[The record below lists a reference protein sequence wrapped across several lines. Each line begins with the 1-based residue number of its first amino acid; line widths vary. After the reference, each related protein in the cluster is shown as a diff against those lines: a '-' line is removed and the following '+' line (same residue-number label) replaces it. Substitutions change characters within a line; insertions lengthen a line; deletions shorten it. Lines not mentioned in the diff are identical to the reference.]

1 MCVQSSQFCSTLY
14 DPMDYNP
21 PGSSVHGILQETML
35 EWVAMPS
42 SRGSLQ
48 PRDMS
53 PVSPALQVDLLPT
66 EPSWK
71 LFIANNNNTN
81 KLNLKTEMF
90 YVHARS
96 VMSDSLRPRDCSP
109 PGYSVHGILLAR
121 ILEQIAISS
130 HRGSS

>member
-71 LFIANNNNTN
+71 LFNHYQSSQLPKTYKSHLKYMLLIPGIPILSWIA
-81 KLNLKTEMF
+81 
-90 YVHARS
+90 
-96 VMSDSLRPRDCSP
+96 
-109 PGYSVHGILLAR
+109 G
-121 ILEQIAISS
+121 
-130 HRGSS
+130 